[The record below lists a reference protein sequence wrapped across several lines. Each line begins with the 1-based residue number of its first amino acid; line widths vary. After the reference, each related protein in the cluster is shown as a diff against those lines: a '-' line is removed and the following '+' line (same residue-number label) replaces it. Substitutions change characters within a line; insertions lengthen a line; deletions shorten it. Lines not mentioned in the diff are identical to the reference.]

1 MILQKIPSTNFD
13 PSNKE
18 HREAVGAF
26 LKRTA
31 WGDSKFRFTHDP
43 AYDSVSDQVKS
54 KLLAWYLKNDKAP
67 KKVAK
72 KVTIKKVAKSK
83 AKPAG
88 DINLA
93 FDMMGISGTM
103 KALREHSTNE

>member
-43 AYDSVSDQVKS
+43 AYDSVADQVKS
-54 KLLAWYLKNDKAP
+54 KLLTWYLKNDKAP
-67 KKVAK
+67 KKIIAKKTVAK
-72 KVTIKKVAKSK
+72 K
-83 AKPAG
+83 PATVKYG
-88 DINLA
+88 DVDLA
-93 FDMMGISGTM
+93 YAMMGISGTM
-103 KALREHSTNE
+103 QSLKESAAQ

>member
-1 MILQKIPSTNFD
+1 MILQKMSSTNFD

-43 AYDSVSDQVKS
+43 AYDSVADQVKA

-67 KKVAK
+67 KKVAAK
-72 KVTIKKVAKSK
+72 KASTKKAPKTTY
-83 AKPAG
+83 G
-88 DINLA
+88 DVELA
-93 FDMMGISGTM
+93 YAMMGISGTM
-103 KALREHSTNE
+103 QARKEAAAQ